1 MSKVVEDECCGCAAP
16 GYPCLGSACPNRN
29 VPHYFCDDCEDE
41 FEPEELYY
49 DDVTDEEL
57 CSHCFLKRY
66 KTVKERER

>member
-1 MSKVVEDECCGCAAP
+1 MSKTYEDECCDCAVP
-16 GYPCLGSACPNRN
+16 GYPCLGSSCPNRH
-29 VPHYFCDDCEDE
+29 VPHYFCDACEDE

>member
-1 MSKVVEDECCGCAAP
+1 MKIVQDECCDCGL
-16 GYPCLGSACPNRN
+16 PCKGDRCPNRN
-29 VPHYFCDDCEDE
+29 VTRYYCDKCKKE

>member
-1 MSKVVEDECCGCAAP
+1 MGKKNEDGCV
-16 GYPCLGSACPNRN
+16 GCSTMGLPCLGNYCSNRN
-29 VPHYFCDDCEDE
+29 IITYFCDACEDE

>member
-1 MSKVVEDECCGCAAP
+1 MGKTYEDECCGCAVP

-29 VPHYFCDDCEDE
+29 VPHYFCDKCEDE

-57 CSHCFLKRY
+57 CTRCFLKRY

>member
-1 MSKVVEDECCGCAAP
+1 MSKTYEDECVGCSTM
-16 GYPCLGSACPNRN
+16 GLPCQGSACPNRN
-29 VPHYFCDDCEDE
+29 VPHYFCDDCKDE

-57 CSHCFLKRY
+57 CATCFLKRY